1 MPPLAKPRDNMVVS
15 QRSGHLYF
23 QTTPTRSRLCVSEW
37 RCRAPGSLLS
47 PMPRWVPGEA
57 VFFITALWSLSPPL
71 PAAHMGAIGHAS
83 HGPAVLQALATPW
96 LLSAFFLR
104 SVCWWLHLALLPAF
118 RAPGRPRCPLVLQGG
133 GVHVPRV
140 LPLPLP
146 PLSGQGCH
154 GCAGLRDTA
163 PYFHT
168 GLLPLFTKALEGLT
182 GLWQL
187 VWGGPEGPIDLRQG
201 CRGGRAALWV

>member
-1 MPPLAKPRDNMVVS
+1 MPPLAKPRDNMVIS

-23 QTTPTRSRLCVSEW
+23 QTAPTRSRLCVSEW
-37 RCRAPGSLLS
+37 RYRAPGSPLS

-57 VFFITALWSLSPPL
+57 VFFVTALQSLSPPL

-83 HGPAVLQALATPW
+83 HWPAVLQALATPW

-104 SVCWWLHLALLPAF
+104 SVCRWLRPALLPAF
-118 RAPGRPRCPLVLQGG
+118 RAPGRPWCPLVLQGG
-133 GVHVPRV
+133 GVHVPHV

-146 PLSGQGCH
+146 PLPGLGRH
-154 GCAGLRDTA
+154 GRAGLRDTA
-163 PYFHT
+163 SHFHAS
-168 GLLPLFTKALEGLT
+168 LLPLFTKAPEGLT

-187 VWGGPEGPIDLRQG
+187 V
-201 CRGGRAALWV
+201 